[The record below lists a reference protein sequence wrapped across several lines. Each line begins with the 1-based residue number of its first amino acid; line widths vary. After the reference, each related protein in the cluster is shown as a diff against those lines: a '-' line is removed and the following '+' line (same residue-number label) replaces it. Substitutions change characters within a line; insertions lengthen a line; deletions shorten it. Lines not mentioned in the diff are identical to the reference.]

1 MEEAC
6 GLSPQRCE
14 FESRLGYKSRKRLV
28 YAPVAERNTHCAKD
42 AGFEGSNPSGCTPVW
57 WNGIHTCFRN
67 KVFWVRIPVRVRR
80 RIPNGRGAKL
90 KPSLCVDSNS
100 TACTWKC
107 INDIAEN
114 GGLQRW
120 SENKNHENRLF
131 CVCSQVVWQ
140 AAFNRYIAGSIPVRR
155 SLGM

>member
-42 AGFEGSNPSGCTPVW
+42 AGFEGSNPSGCMPVW

-80 RIPNGRGAKL
+80 QYHMFRWKRNYRVLLRKTSP
-90 KPSLCVDSNS
+90 
-100 TACTWKC
+100 TWKRGEAQTFVMC
-107 INDIAEN
+107 GFEF
-114 GGLQRW
+114 
-120 SENKNHENRLF
+120 HRLYLKMYKWH
-131 CVCSQVVWQ
+131 CRKWRITKMKRKQKSRKQIIL
-140 AAFNRYIAGSIPVRR
+140 R
-155 SLGM
+155 L